1 MSNEPIEN
9 IARQRLIDMAIDLQV
24 QLERGSGTRPMLWL
38 LARARTRATAAM
50 FCMCKVD
57 PKEAN
62 EIQRLQNEI
71 NLYADL
77 IDDCR
82 ALLAR
87 GKEEDRELDE
97 QDRIEIA
104 DLLSPEDAQAAGLA
118 QTPEDT

>member
-1 MSNEPIEN
+1 MSNDPIEN

-50 FCMCKVD
+50 FSMCKVD
-57 PKEAN
+57 PKKAD
-62 EIQRLQNEI
+62 EIQMLQNEI

-77 IDDCR
+77 IEDCR

-104 DLLSPEDAQAAGLA
+104 DLLSPEDAQAAGLK